1 MRNNPALLAKRLRA
15 GPRAEKEATQKII
28 MALASTAFVALLIV
42 PGLDHRFGW
51 SRVPTFVVL
60 AANLMVAVGLY
71 IIFIVYKASP
81 FTSATIQVEKDQ
93 KVISTGPYSIVRHP
107 MYSGGLVM
115 LLGTPPALGSCWGL
129 LVLIPMLPILI
140 WRLLG
145 EEKFLSK
152 NLPEYTEYC
161 MKVHSRLIPGIYY
174 LNLARNRTYPTLAN
188 QTFHRLIAITYSVD
202 HFLRY
207 IVGSFN
213 LCKKFLART
222 HDIPST
228 AKCLQG
234 HLLPPAAVEPRS
246 CLVAE
251 LIKILQ
257 KSEKTSH
264 SAVML

>member
-1 MRNNPALLAKRLRA
+1 MNDLNKKAWRGIVFLALVMGLLLFVPAGTIRYWQAWGYLTVYFSSSLLVTIYLMRNNPALLAKRLRA

-115 LLGTPPALGSCWGL
+115 LLGTPPALGS
-129 LVLIPMLPILI
+129 
-140 WRLLG
+140 
-145 EEKFLSK
+145 
-152 NLPEYTEYC
+152 
-161 MKVHSRLIPGIYY
+161 
-174 LNLARNRTYPTLAN
+174 
-188 QTFHRLIAITYSVD
+188 
-202 HFLRY
+202 
-207 IVGSFN
+207 
-213 LCKKFLART
+213 
-222 HDIPST
+222 
-228 AKCLQG
+228 
-234 HLLPPAAVEPRS
+234 
-246 CLVAE
+246 
-251 LIKILQ
+251 
-257 KSEKTSH
+257 
-264 SAVML
+264 